1 MRVSIFTD
9 SFLPYIS
16 GVTTCVLNQANEF
29 HRRGHAVQIH
39 RPRPPRSA
47 NGLQGLTDGVEVR
60 NLPLSLPVCRFPQLR
75 LALPLL
81 LPTLFRLRRFRPD
94 VIHTHTEWG
103 CGIESF
109 MVSRLLKTPLVATLH
124 TFYADPG
131 YLQHLPFSRV
141 SGAHRALWAYL
152 MAFYNKC
159 NAVITP
165 SHNALDELTRR
176 GLRPP
181 SFLIENGIHAP
192 QLRDPAFLLR
202 RRRELGLTGGP
213 HFIYVGRI
221 SQEKSL
227 DIVAR
232 AFARAAPSIPESRLI
247 LVGDGPGKPDLA
259 RLVASLGIGSRVT
272 DLGMIPHDR
281 LIDENIPLLGDV
293 FVTASKT
300 ENHPVSLL
308 EGLAFGLPVI
318 GPDAR
323 GIPELIR
330 HEVNGLIFPADD
342 IESLAAHMLL
352 LAANPTLRRQLGE
365 GALKGGS
372 RYLMHRAGDRLEE
385 AYDAVLGRAPAPSA
399 VSPQAA

>member
-1 MRVSIFTD
+1 MRISIFTD

-29 HRRGHAVQIH
+29 RRRGHAVQIH

-47 NGLQGLTDGVEVR
+47 DGLPGLNRGVAVH
-60 NLPLSLPVCRFPQLR
+60 NLLFSLPVCRFPQLR

-103 CGIESF
+103 CGIESL
-109 MVSRLLKTPLVATLH
+109 MASRLLKTPLVATLH

-131 YLQHLPFSRV
+131 YLQHLPFSRG
-141 SGAHRALWAYL
+141 SGVHRALWAFL

-165 SHNALDELTRR
+165 SHSALDELTRR

-181 SFLIENGIHAP
+181 SFLIENGIGAP
-192 QLRDPAFLLR
+192 RLRDPAFLLR
-202 RRRELGLTGGP
+202 RRRELGLEGGP

-227 DIVAR
+227 DVLAR
-232 AFARAAPSIPESRLI
+232 AFARVAPALPESRLI

-259 RLVASLGIGSRVT
+259 RLFASLGIASRVT

-281 LIDENIPLLGDV
+281 LIDENVPLLGDV

-308 EGLAFGLPVI
+308 EALAFGLPMI
-318 GPDAR
+318 GPGAR

-342 IESLAAHMLL
+342 TEALAAHMQL
-352 LAANPTLRRQLGE
+352 LAIDPALRRRLHE
-365 GALKGGS
+365 GALSGGA
-372 RYLMHRAGDRLEE
+372 RYLMQRAGDRLEE